1 MRWNSSRKLHAW
13 PTAASALLRAA
24 ATTALIAS
32 MAGGIAAMAPAANAS
47 SRVPPPKPAHSLVPP
62 LQTIINSSGSF
73 NVPAISRCPRN
84 SFTGQASGT
93 VATKIYGIRV
103 STTTL
108 HAVFCYNNKFPN
120 GRVTGVI
127 KITVEPEDTRT
138 GRVPGWDYDGLVP
151 GTSDGYYFNDTGYP
165 NSGYHIFR
173 EAHWHLCPPIRLSC
187 YDDAY
192 IKMNMNLHYN
202 GTHSFYLGNDH
213 D

>member
-1 MRWNSSRKLHAW
+1 VRWNSTPKLHAW
-13 PTAASALLRAA
+13 PVARSALLRAA
-24 ATTALIAS
+24 TTAALVAS

-62 LQTIINSSGSF
+62 IQNVIAPSGSF

-93 VATKIYGIRV
+93 VDSKIYGLRV

-127 KITVEPEDTRT
+127 KISVLPDTT
-138 GRVPGWDYDGLVP
+138 GNGRAFGWDYVGLVP

-173 EAHWHLCPPIRLSC
+173 EAHWHLCPIRLTC
-187 YDDAY
+187 YDDTY

-202 GTHSFYLGNDH
+202 GTRSFYLGNDH